1 MASQYNENN
10 ITNQDTLARKRELGE
25 IAVVADLTNKNLLK
39 MQELLKAK
47 ETYNKLRNR
56 NSEDLIKINQ
66 EIKPDI
72 STIIEK
78 FINFKSQSNIS
89 SDETKTIDLIYTNVK
104 TLLTFKLI
112 DFKIKEKRDLF
123 DIILKNLKSL
133 ELKIDVVNLSELI
146 STLEMLCKKIIIEY
160 YYSEKLKN
168 KHNQLRIELRQSF
181 KLNGGGNPSM
191 NNITEKNS
199 LYTKAEALLLELNI
213 KDKNKY
219 YNGTYKDSGKLVTSY
234 RENDLILYSPEN
246 IQNLIT
252 VIETSYNKKSLL
264 KKKVVSSNKPKLIK
278 ILKSINELKLQEKS
292 LNNTNFTDAQL
303 ELELELA
310 ELDSNSNTNKLTAAE
325 LAQLAELDSN
335 SNTNKLTA
343 AELAQLE
350 EEAKAEM
357 EAKREA
363 AAAKRAKKLNIKKS
377 RTSTAGGSLK
387 KTKKVKKSNKKSK
400 TLKK

>member
-325 LAQLAELDSN
+325 LAQL
-335 SNTNKLTA
+335 
-343 AELAQLE
+343 E